1 MRKFILH
8 KLILFLF
15 LSIPLQSQ
23 DFRNM
28 DNLPVDVIG
37 KWQSF
42 QNEFVNI
49 GNDGSFIRIDNTEVM
64 ARGILRE
71 EEGRLYIKRFDI
83 EDEYVL
89 SYSKRNDVLVIT
101 KPYST
106 EAWLFFRIGY

>member
-1 MRKFILH
+1 MRK
-8 KLILFLF
+8 LIIFL
-15 LSIPLQSQ
+15 LLISLPSQSQ
-23 DFRNM
+23 EFRDM
-28 DNLPVDVIG
+28 DDLPTDVIG

-42 QNEFVNI
+42 ENEFVSI
-49 GNDGSFIRIDNTEVM
+49 GNDGSFIRIDNKVVM

-71 EEGRLYIKRFDI
+71 DEGRLYIKRLDV